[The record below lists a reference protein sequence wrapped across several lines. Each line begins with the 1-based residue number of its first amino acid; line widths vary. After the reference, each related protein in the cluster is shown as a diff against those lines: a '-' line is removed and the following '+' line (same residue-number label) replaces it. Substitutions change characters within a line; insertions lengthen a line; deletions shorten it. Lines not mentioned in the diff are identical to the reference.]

1 MPASGKSITLAVGS
15 HNCFP
20 TVCLLSKRS
29 RQLIGAG
36 LDDII
41 RIQSQDGRWV
51 ITRRVVETVKMEKM
65 DDYVFLSEDDLEL
78 LGVQYDDHVDVSFV
92 GDLVECP

>member
-1 MPASGKSITLAVGS
+1 
-15 HNCFP
+15 
-20 TVCLLSKRS
+20 
-29 RQLIGAG
+29 
-36 LDDII
+36 
-41 RIQSQDGRWV
+41 
-51 ITRRVVETVKMEKM
+51 VVETVKMEKM